1 MPPPNAIGTHG
12 NRRPG
17 TASARTQSRN
27 LPRIAGHAS
36 KPDGATPPARM
47 ASRGGQ
53 VAVRPR
59 AGALFRSAIPVALA
73 YAAVRRCYLR
83 LRQAGWR
90 NGCGIVGKSPAS
102 AASAPAARAGAVLA
116 ELIPFD

>member
-1 MPPPNAIGTHG
+1 MPAPNAIGTHG

-17 TASARTQSRN
+17 PASARTQSRN

-36 KPDGATPPARM
+36 RPDGATPPARM

-59 AGALFRSAIPVALA
+59 AGALFRSAIPVALV
-73 YAAVRRCYLR
+73 YAAASTMLPEV
-83 LRQAGWR
+83 AT
-90 NGCGIVGKSPAS
+90 SPMAILYIAYPS
-102 AASAPAARAGAVLA
+102 MQLGR
-116 ELIPFD
+116 E